1 MKEFDVYLTEEI
13 LFTYTV
19 MAETADEAREK
30 ILQGDIDYDS
40 YEVIDSSECLI
51 QKIEQKK

>member
-19 MAETADEAREK
+19 MAETADEARDK
-30 ILQGDIDYDS
+30 LLQGDIDYDS

-51 QKIEQKK
+51 QKIEAKE